1 MKLNRRQ
8 LRSIIA
14 EVLKTSPIDL
24 ESIYG
29 DEKKEKDDSKDELP
43 ENPYGARNEEELA
56 AFKNAE
62 EAASGMTFDQILDK
76 VKSLQGVEGKEN
88 ILKYF
93 EILGLALTLGATQ
106 IDRDLEKQTNAVF
119 SHLARQ

>member
-76 VKSLQGVEGKEN
+76 VKRLQGVEGKEN